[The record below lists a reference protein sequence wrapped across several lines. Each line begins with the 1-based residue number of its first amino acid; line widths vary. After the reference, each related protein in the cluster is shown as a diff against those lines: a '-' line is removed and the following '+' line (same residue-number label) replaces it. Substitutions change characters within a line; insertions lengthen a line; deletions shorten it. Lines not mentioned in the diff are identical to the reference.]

1 MVPQLISGIL
11 LAISARGTERGHAEG
26 GDRVV
31 GAYQLSVG
39 PPGDLRGREKPL
51 QEGQIRHQSPTH

>member
-1 MVPQLISGIL
+1 MVPHLINDVL
-11 LAISARGTERGHAEG
+11 LAVSARGAERRHAEG